1 MKSEDFEGLNLE
13 GLQQLEKS
21 LESGLKRVIEMKV
34 CMHYMIIWLIWTSN
48 FPMCAI
54 DLKKVVFIK
63 INCFWF
69 WLKV

>member
-48 FPMCAI
+48 SLCVILIYIIYDP
-54 DLKKVVFIK
+54 VFTDI
-63 INCFWF
+63 
-69 WLKV
+69 